1 MIELKLKKS
10 LFQLTPLFVYLMLFY
25 SIQSSMLSM
34 SDMWSAFFWNSKNL
48 ILVFSL
54 CISFIINKYSKQQ
67 LMIIF
72 CFLVPSIVTRFVS
85 GSSPTFDLLVFIIL
99 LKNTPIKSVLK
110 TILSSQV
117 LSFFLVI
124 LMYRLSIIPD
134 RVVVRSG
141 VIRSS
146 LGFWHPNTTGMIFL
160 SIFLLS
166 MVLAKQKYE
175 YIFLAIFNVLATILV
190 SITASRTMQIL
201 VLIASIGFVCVRLL
215 KFEKVSNTRLAK
227 VVLLVFILCI
237 LLSYFLALIY
247 RPQNQLLSSLNTLL
261 SGRLRLGNLFVEE
274 YSVSL
279 FGTRVLYNTPNANYQ
294 TIFGLVY
301 RVLDNSYLK
310 YLLNFGVLS
319 LATLSIIVYQI
330 FIKSPKIFLS
340 KLFVSLMAFL
350 GLAFTEQLGLS
361 MEINF
366 VLFVGVVIMASEK
379 SNNSYDLQEEL

>member
-1 MIELKLKKS
+1 MVEVKLKKS
-10 LFQLTPLFVYLMLFY
+10 LVQLTPLFIYLVMFY

-34 SDMWSAFFWNSKNL
+34 SDKWSAFFWNSKNV

-54 CISFIINKYSKQQ
+54 GISFIINKYSRQQ
-67 LMIIF
+67 LAIIVG
-72 CFLVPSIVTRFVS
+72 FLGTSIVTRFVS
-85 GSSPTFDLLVFIIL
+85 GSSPTFDLLVFLVL
-99 LKNTPIKSVLK
+99 LKNIPIKSVFK
-110 TILSSQV
+110 IILGSQV
-117 LSFFLVI
+117 FSFFLVI
-124 LMYRLSIIPD
+124 VMYRLSIIPD

-141 VIRSS
+141 IIRSS

-175 YIFLAIFNVLATILV
+175 YIFLAFFNILATYLV
-190 SITASRTMQIL
+190 NITASRTMQIL
-201 VLIASIGFVCVRLL
+201 VLVATIGFVCVRLL
-215 KFEKVSNTRLAK
+215 NFDKVSNKFIAK

-237 LLSYFLALIY
+237 FLSYLFALMY
-247 RPQNQLLSSLNTLL
+247 KPQNQLLSNLNTLL

-274 YSVSL
+274 YSLSL
-279 FGTRVLYNTPNANYQ
+279 FGTRILYNTPNSSYQ
-294 TIFGLVY
+294 AVFGLVY

-319 LATLSIIVYQI
+319 LTTISIILYQS
-330 FIKSPKIFLS
+330 FKNAPKVLLP

-366 VLFVGVVIMASEK
+366 VLFAGVVIMASEE
-379 SNNSYDLQEEL
+379 SNNSYDL